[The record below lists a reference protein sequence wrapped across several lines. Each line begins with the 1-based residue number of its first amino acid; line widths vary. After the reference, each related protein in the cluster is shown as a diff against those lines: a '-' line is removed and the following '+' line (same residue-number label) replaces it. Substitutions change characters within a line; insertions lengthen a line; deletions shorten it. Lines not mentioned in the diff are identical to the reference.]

1 MAMRCARPQTR
12 LPPVPPSRAK
22 AGECEGK
29 PFALA
34 NDRALYG
41 IRATPAVIPVN
52 FHLTRLFVV
61 LPAPCFCVSSRV
73 VGQRSLRV
81 RLQAAASPAAPRRQ
95 SPISHRHPDLAAPDG
110 HSRCIARSR
119 SFGTCLP
126 YPPNQAAHHHPG
138 AFSRLVS
145 SRHHPPT
152 KRTSRLSRIRNITG
166 SQLSIRLLFLST
178 DHIHNPSSC
187 RVLPPRLFRLARS
200 RAPTSSAPGTAL
212 DVSFP
217 PTTRR

>member
-52 FHLTRLFVV
+52 LHLTRLFVV
-61 LPAPCFCVSSRV
+61 LPAPCFCVSRRV

-119 SFGTCLP
+119 SSGTCLP
-126 YPPNQAAHHHPG
+126 YSPNQAAHHHPR

-166 SQLSIRLLFLST
+166 S
-178 DHIHNPSSC
+178 H
-187 RVLPPRLFRLARS
+187 
-200 RAPTSSAPGTAL
+200 TSQTGYS
-212 DVSFP
+212 
-217 PTTRR
+217 